1 MRKDGIM
8 LMIKDDEV
16 RCFMSFDEKT
26 IYDCIAF
33 REYDTFYDDFII
45 LTFKTDDKILQD
57 YVTYRIVR
65 KQDELTKEMIYE
77 TFDMNLTKCVKDYV
91 MNFLLKDVRH

>member
-16 RCFMSFDEKT
+16 RCVMSFDEET

-33 REYDTFYDDFII
+33 REYDTFHDDFII
-45 LTFKTDDKILQD
+45 LTFKTDDKILRR
-57 YVTYRIVR
+57 YVTDRIVR

-77 TFDMNLTKCVKDYV
+77 TFDMNLTKGVKDYV
-91 MNFLLKDVRH
+91 MNFLLKNVR